1 MGTDLYSVE
10 QVAELLDLHVR
21 TVRAYV
27 REGRLK
33 ATRIGKQYRIARAD
47 LEALLGR
54 SVGEPAAVARTRHVD
69 VSTIVDIDVIS
80 PDQAMRIANGLV
92 AAANMNARTG
102 QERLRLDTSYDET
115 RARLKLVVM
124 GDLAPVMA
132 ILEMVAQYTE
142 AS

>member
-1 MGTDLYSVE
+1 MGTDLFSVE

-54 SVGEPAAVARTRHVD
+54 PVSEPTTVSRTRHVD
-69 VSTIVDIDVIS
+69 VSTIVDIDVVS

-102 QERLRLDTSYDET
+102 QERLRLDTSYDEE

-142 AS
+142 AP

>member
-33 ATRIGKQYRIARAD
+33 AMRIGKQYRIARAD
-47 LEALLGR
+47 LEELLGR
-54 SVGEPAAVARTRHVD
+54 PVSEPSAVSRTRHVD
-69 VSTIVDIDVIS
+69 VSTIVDIDVVS

-102 QERLRLDTSYDET
+102 QERLRLDTSYDEA

-132 ILEMVAQYTE
+132 ILEMVAQYME

>member
-1 MGTDLYSVE
+1 MGADLYSAE

-27 REGRLK
+27 RDGRLK

-54 SVGEPAAVARTRHVD
+54 PVSEPTAASRTRHVD
-69 VSTIVDIDVIS
+69 VSTIVDIDVVS

-102 QERLRLDTSYDET
+102 QERLRLDTSYDEA

-124 GDLAPVMA
+124 GDLGPVTA

-142 AS
+142 AP